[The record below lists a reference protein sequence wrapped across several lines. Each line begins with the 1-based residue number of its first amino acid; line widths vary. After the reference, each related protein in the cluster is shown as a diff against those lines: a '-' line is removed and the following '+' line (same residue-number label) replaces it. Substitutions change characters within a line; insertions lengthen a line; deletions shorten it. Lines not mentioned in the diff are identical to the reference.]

1 MSAAGPL
8 APASSRSADL
18 LVVGAMLSDVG
29 LVRSINEDSVTF
41 VVPSESKDP
50 ENRSGI
56 LLVADGM
63 GGHSAGEVA
72 SALAAEVV
80 RRCFFELNGGV
91 PDILSTAFAVA
102 NKAIFDYGQG
112 HPECAGMG
120 TTCTVLA
127 IRSDKIW
134 LGHVGDSRAY
144 LLRNGELR
152 QLSEDQTLVAK
163 MVREGTMTPAEAKT
177 SEHNNIILQA
187 LGTAPEV
194 NPDIW
199 DDGLPLS
206 AGDTLVLCT
215 DGLHGLVDDVVI
227 AEIAGRYSPTEA
239 CQELI
244 RHALQAGGHD
254 NVSVGIFR
262 AIAPSEPTGR
272 AARDTRRIPAM
283 GTDADGG
290 SADRSTRQISAFES
304 QR

>member
-1 MSAAGPL
+1 
-8 APASSRSADL
+8 
-18 LVVGAMLSDVG
+18 
-29 LVRSINEDSVTF
+29 
-41 VVPSESKDP
+41 
-50 ENRSGI
+50 
-56 LLVADGM
+56 
-63 GGHSAGEVA
+63 
-72 SALAAEVV
+72 
-80 RRCFFELNGGV
+80 
-91 PDILSTAFAVA
+91 
-102 NKAIFDYGQG
+102 
-112 HPECAGMG
+112 
-120 TTCTVLA
+120 
-127 IRSDKIW
+127 
-134 LGHVGDSRAY
+134 
-144 LLRNGELR
+144 
-152 QLSEDQTLVAK
+152 
-163 MVREGTMTPAEAKT
+163 MTPAEAKT

-227 AEIAGRYSPTEA
+227 AEVAGRYPPAEA

-262 AIAPSEPTGR
+262 AIAPPEPTSR

-283 GTDADGG
+283 GADADGG

>member
-1 MSAAGPL
+1 MNPAGPF
-8 APASSRSADL
+8 AAAASRSADL

-41 VVPSESKDP
+41 VVPSEGKDP

-80 RRCFFELNGGV
+80 RRCFFELNGEV
-91 PDILSTAFAVA
+91 PEILSAAFAIA

-120 TTCTVLA
+120 TTCTALA

-134 LGHVGDSRAY
+134 LAHVGDSRAY
-144 LLRNGELR
+144 LLRGGELR

-163 MVREGTMTPAEAKT
+163 MVREGTMTPAEAKS

-187 LGTAPEV
+187 LGTAPEID
-194 NPDIW
+194 PEIW
-199 DDGLPLS
+199 REGLPLS
-206 AGDTLVLCT
+206 AGDTLILCS
-215 DGLHGLVDDVVI
+215 DGLHGLVDDVII
-227 AEIAGRYSPTEA
+227 AEVADRYAPAEA

-244 RHALQAGGHD
+244 RRALQAGGHD

-262 AIAPSEPTGR
+262 AIPPPEPTGR
-272 AARDTRRIPAM
+272 DARNTRRIPAM
-283 GTDADGG
+283 AAEDRG
-290 SADRSTRQISAFES
+290 SADRSTRQLSAFES
-304 QR
+304 ER

>member
-1 MSAAGPL
+1 
-8 APASSRSADL
+8 
-18 LVVGAMLSDVG
+18 
-29 LVRSINEDSVTF
+29 
-41 VVPSESKDP
+41 
-50 ENRSGI
+50 
-56 LLVADGM
+56 
-63 GGHSAGEVA
+63 
-72 SALAAEVV
+72 
-80 RRCFFELNGGV
+80 
-91 PDILSTAFAVA
+91 
-102 NKAIFDYGQG
+102 
-112 HPECAGMG
+112 MG

-144 LLRNGELR
+144 LLRGGELR

-163 MVREGTMTPAEAKT
+163 MVREGTMTPAEARS

-199 DDGLPLS
+199 DDGLPLV

-227 AEIAGRYSPTEA
+227 AEVADRYSPAEA

-262 AIAPSEPTGR
+262 AIAPPHPTSR

-283 GTDADGG
+283 QADADGG

>member
-1 MSAAGPL
+1 MSPAAPV
-8 APASSRSADL
+8 APAASRSADL

-29 LVRSINEDSVTF
+29 LVRSINEDF
-41 VVPSESKDP
+41 VRFVPSEGKDP

-56 LLVADGM
+56 FLVADGM
-63 GGHSAGEVA
+63 GGHAAGEVA
-72 SALAAEVV
+72 SELAAEEVL
-80 RRCFFELNGGV
+80 RCFFELNGTV

-120 TTCTVLA
+120 TTCTALA
-127 IRSDKIW
+127 IRSDRIW

-163 MVREGTMTPAEAKT
+163 MVREGSMTPAEAKT

-194 NPDIW
+194 SPDIW
-199 DDGLPLS
+199 DDGLALS
-206 AGDTLVLCT
+206 AGDTLILCS
-215 DGLHGLVDDVVI
+215 DGLHGLVDDIVI
-227 AEIAGRYSPTEA
+227 AEVAGRYSPTEA

-244 RHALQAGGHD
+244 RYALQAGGHD

-283 GTDADGG
+283 RSDADEG
-290 SADRSTRQISAFES
+290 SADPFTRQISAFES